1 MMVALPSVPLSLMV
15 RATGPAPVEQAS
27 VWVPALAV
35 LPARTVERLP
45 SVRVAAWAP
54 ALMALLPSV
63 LMMLPSVAR
72 ATGPVARVR
81 VWVPAQVL
89 SAARTVELPP
99 SALLASWARTPA
111 VLPPTV
117 PGLCPRRRFS
127 PLGRRLVEQPIRPS
141 R

>member
-1 MMVALPSVPLSLMV
+1 MMVARPSVPLPLMA
-15 RATGPAPVEQAS
+15 RATGPTPVEQAS

-54 ALMALLPSV
+54 ALVALLPSV
-63 LMMLPSVAR
+63 LLMLLSVA
-72 ATGPVARVR
+72 PVR
-81 VWVPAQVL
+81 VPAQVL

-99 SALLASWARTPA
+99 SALLAAWARTPA
-111 VLPPTV
+111 VLPPMV
-117 PGLCPRRRFS
+117 PGMCPRRRFL

>member
-45 SVRVAAWAP
+45 SVRVAAWP
-54 ALMALLPSV
+54 RALVVLLPSV
-63 LMMLPSVAR
+63 LL
-72 ATGPVARVR
+72 PVAPAG
-81 VWVPAQVL
+81 VPAQGL
-89 SAARTVELPP
+89 SAARAVELPP
-99 SALLASWARTPA
+99 SVRVAAWAQT
-111 VLPPTV
+111 PTV
-117 PGLCPRRRFS
+117 LLPMVPGSCPRQAHFF
-127 PLGRRLVEQPIRPS
+127 PIRRKFAEQLIVPS